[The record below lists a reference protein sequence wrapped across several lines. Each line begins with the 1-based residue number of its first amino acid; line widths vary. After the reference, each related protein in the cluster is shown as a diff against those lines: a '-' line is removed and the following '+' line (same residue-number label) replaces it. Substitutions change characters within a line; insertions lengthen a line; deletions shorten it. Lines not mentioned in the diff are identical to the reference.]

1 MNGIG
6 NDFHPSVIED
16 SIYEIL
22 DEHSLSSHDH
32 ERTAGPAVMEYLENC
47 CVEFN
52 IIEDPYPNMTGASVS
67 VCWIEDGHL
76 HHLVFNVAY

>member
-6 NDFHPSVIED
+6 NDFYPSIIED
-16 SIYEIL
+16 TIYEIL

-52 IIEDPYPNMTGASVS
+52 IVEDPYPDMTGASVS

-76 HHLVFNVAY
+76 HHFVFNVRY

>member
-1 MNGIG
+1 MTGIG
-6 NDFHPSVIED
+6 NNFHLSAIETM
-16 SIYEIL
+16 ICEVL
-22 DEHSLSSHDH
+22 DEHSLPSRDH
-32 ERTAGPAVMEYLENC
+32 ERTAGPAVMTLMENC

-52 IIEDPYPNMTGASVS
+52 IIEDPYPDMTGASVS